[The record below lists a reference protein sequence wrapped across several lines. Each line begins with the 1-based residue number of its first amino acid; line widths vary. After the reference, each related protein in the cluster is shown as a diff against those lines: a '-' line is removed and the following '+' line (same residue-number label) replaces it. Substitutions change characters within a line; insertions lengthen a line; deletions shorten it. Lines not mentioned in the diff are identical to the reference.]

1 MADVREQSKAI
12 DEQKPDTNKI
22 DAKRSGVDGN
32 RDEAVPRDAGE
43 NIGAV
48 PEPTVREDVP
58 RAYLDE
64 HRVEASRPGL
74 KRKRTLILMLAGIVL
89 VVGAVVG
96 TLYYLHARQYASTD
110 DAFID
115 GHIIQ
120 VSPKVSG
127 YVKKVYVTDNQE
139 VKEGDLLAEIDP
151 SDYEAR
157 LQQAKATLG
166 QALARRKAA
175 ESNVSLTRVTSRAG
189 VQEASSGVLAARS
202 GVEQA
207 RAQAAAQRSRYNQ
220 AGAQVGTAQANAE
233 QARAQVAAAEA
244 EARRA
249 NRDVQRYQEL
259 YGKDEISRQRLDEAI
274 ATAATANAQL
284 EAARRRVAA
293 AETQVQEARAAQ
305 AAAADQYRQAVS
317 QVATAQAQVG
327 QAVGKLNEAGS
338 APQQVAVKL
347 SDVETSSAEIAQ
359 AEAAVRQAEL
369 DLSYTKIRAPE
380 PGRVTKK
387 AVEEGAFL
395 QPGQA
400 LLALV
405 PGDVWVVANYKET
418 QLAYMRPGQPAE
430 IKVDAYPDRS
440 FKGHVDSIQS
450 GTGSR
455 FSLLPAENA
464 TGNYVKVV
472 QRVPV
477 KIVFDERPDGQR
489 LLAPG
494 MSVEP
499 EVKVR

>member
-1 MADVREQSKAI
+1 MADVREQSKVV
-12 DEQKPDTNKI
+12 DGQKTDTDKI
-22 DAKRSGVDGN
+22 DAKRAVADGN
-32 RDEAVPRDAGE
+32 RDDTAPRDVGVTTTAQ
-43 NIGAV
+43 
-48 PEPTVREDVP
+48 PEPAVHEDVP
-58 RAYLDE
+58 REYLEE
-64 HRVEASRPGL
+64 HKAEESRPRF
-74 KRKRTLILMLAGIVL
+74 KRRRTLILMLAGIVL
-89 VVGAVVG
+89 VIGAIVG

-120 VSPKVSG
+120 ISPKVSG

-139 VKEGDLLAEIDP
+139 VKEGDLLVEIDP
-151 SDYEAR
+151 GDYETR
-157 LQQAKATLG
+157 LEQAKATLS

-175 ESNVSLTRVTSRAG
+175 QSNVSLTRVTTRAG
-189 VQEASSGVLAARS
+189 VQEASSGVRAAES

-207 RAQAAAQRSRYNQ
+207 RAQAAAQLGRYNQ
-220 AGAQVGTAQANAE
+220 AVAQVRTAQANAE

-249 NRDVQRYQEL
+249 NADVQRYQDL
-259 YGKDEISRQRLDEAI
+259 YSKDEVSRQQLDQAI
-274 ATAATANAQL
+274 AAAATANANL

-293 AETQVQEARAAQ
+293 TEAQAQEAHAAQ
-305 AAAADQYRQAVS
+305 AAAAEQHRQAVS
-317 QVATAQAQVG
+317 QITGARAQVG
-327 QAVGKLNEAGS
+327 QAVGKLNEANS
-338 APQQVAVKL
+338 APQQVAVKE
-347 SDVETSSAEIAQ
+347 SDVQTSSAEIAQ
-359 AEAAVRQAEL
+359 AEAAVKQAEL

-400 LLALV
+400 LLAIV
-405 PGDVWVVANYKET
+405 PGDVWVIANYKET
-418 QLAYMRPGQPAE
+418 QLAYMRPGQSAE